1 MQNSNILKMKHDL
14 ADNILPTDSSCL
26 EIRLEK
32 GDLIY
37 PSWSLDSFFNSDE
50 LQSLCSHK
58 PKGLWNQT
66 ISFEELAGKGAKQ
79 LTFNQIELEKAAEY
93 AAEDA
98 DVTLQLHLALWPQLS
113 ENPGLVKVLQDI
125 EMPLLPVLGALRE
138 LGELA
143 Q

>member
-1 MQNSNILKMKHDL
+1 MKHDL

-66 ISFEELAGKGAKQ
+66 ISFEARNGRLTGANSK
-79 LTFNQIELEKAAEY
+79 ELESLLGRISRLLTDKI
-93 AAEDA
+93 
-98 DVTLQLHLALWPQLS
+98 QIK
-113 ENPGLVKVLQDI
+113 GLFKIPTTIFTITMKRSSFPSVINFVY
-125 EMPLLPVLGALRE
+125 
-138 LGELA
+138 
-143 Q
+143 